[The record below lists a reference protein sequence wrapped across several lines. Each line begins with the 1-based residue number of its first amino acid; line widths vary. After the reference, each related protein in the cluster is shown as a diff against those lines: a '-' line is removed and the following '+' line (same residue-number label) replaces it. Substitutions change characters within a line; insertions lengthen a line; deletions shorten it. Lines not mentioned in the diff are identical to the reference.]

1 MLKKAFCS
9 RLDRKC
15 YAFMKVAD
23 SDTPNN
29 LQHCSVT
36 IGRKKAVCTGSRNRK
51 EVGLYFFEEKRRK
64 KKHFFFSFIFSDNFS
79 RKKRAQKD

>member
-9 RLDRKC
+9 RLDFKC

-51 EVGLYFFEEKRRK
+51 GVGLYFFEEKTFL
-64 KKHFFFSFIFSDNFS
+64 FFVYF
-79 RKKRAQKD
+79 

>member
-51 EVGLYFFEEKRRK
+51 EVGLYFFWRK
-64 KKHFFFSFIFSDNFS
+64 KKKEKTFLFFVYF
-79 RKKRAQKD
+79 